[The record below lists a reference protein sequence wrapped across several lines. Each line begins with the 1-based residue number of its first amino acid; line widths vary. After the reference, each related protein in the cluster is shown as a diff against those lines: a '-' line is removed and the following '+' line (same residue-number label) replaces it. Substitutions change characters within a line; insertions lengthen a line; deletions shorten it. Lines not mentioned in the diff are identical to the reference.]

1 VVLELEDVRKQRP
14 LARVVI
20 RRVAKKQHTQHGSR
34 KGDTRDVCLRR
45 RILVRLW
52 VYRLEHCVHGTD
64 DLFVSASAKYTAALP
79 PTCQWRRRID
89 FTNVVEKAIR
99 KQSSSASNHRPQPLP
114 LSLLCSCDTAPAR
127 RVDVDV
133 VERGVGGVR
142 LVFLGHDDV
151 GVVRAS
157 ARLMCVVS
165 ATSGAVVGSQCKVAI
180 KSSRVLRCKVER
192 VRTAKG

>member
-1 VVLELEDVRKQRP
+1 VLELGDGHKQRP

-20 RRVAKKQHTQHGSR
+20 RRVPKKEHTQHGSCE
-34 KGDTRDVCLRR
+34 GDTGNVGLRR

-64 DLFVSASAKYTAALP
+64 DLFVSAFAKYTAASP

-89 FTNVVEKAIR
+89 VTNIVEKAIR
-99 KQSSSASNHRPQPLP
+99 KQSSSASNHRPQSLP
-114 LSLLCSCDTAPAR
+114 PPLLCGRDTAPAR

-133 VERGVGGVR
+133 VERGVGGGR

-157 ARLMCVVS
+157 ARLLCVVRV
-165 ATSGAVVGSQCKVAI
+165 TSGAVADCQCKVAI
-180 KSSRVLRCKVER
+180 KSSRVLSCEVER